1 MKILLPTAPVAFITA
16 LGLLFV
22 TTAGFAQEQANAPDA
37 TIRISGGSVALGL
50 GYAWGDGVLT
60 YKGKEYRFR
69 VKGLSAGALGAS
81 GVDLTGDVYHLKDPA
96 DLAGTY
102 AGFAAAATVGGGID
116 YRAMQNGSGVYIQLT
131 GTSIGMLFQAGPA
144 GVNLAFNSEDMAAR

>member
-1 MKILLPTAPVAFITA
+1 MKILLPTARVAFITA

-22 TTAGFAQEQANAPDA
+22 TTPGFAQEQAKAPDA
-37 TIRISGGSVALGL
+37 TIRISSASVALGL

-69 VKGLSAGALGAS
+69 VKGLSAGAVGAS
-81 GVDLTGDVYHLKDPA
+81 GVDATGDVYHLNELA
-96 DLAGTY
+96 ALAGTY

-116 YRAMQNGSGVYIQLT
+116 YAAMQNGSGVYLQLH

-144 GVNLAFNSEDMAAR
+144 GINLALNAEDMAAR

>member
-69 VKGLSAGALGAS
+69 VKGLSAGAVGAS
-81 GVDLTGDVYHLKDPA
+81 GVDRTGDVYHLRDIAALP
-96 DLAGTY
+96 GIY

-116 YRAMQNGSGVYIQLT
+116 
-131 GTSIGMLFQAGPA
+131 
-144 GVNLAFNSEDMAAR
+144 